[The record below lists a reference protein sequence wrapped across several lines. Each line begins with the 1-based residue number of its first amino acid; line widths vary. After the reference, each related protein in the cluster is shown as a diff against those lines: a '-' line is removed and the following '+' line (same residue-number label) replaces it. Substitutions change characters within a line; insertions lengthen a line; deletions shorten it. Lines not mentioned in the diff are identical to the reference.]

1 MEGIAIILI
10 LTLIMLV
17 ISNSASNTSN
27 TSNNREIN
35 RAKMKRS
42 ILEIEDILSLK
53 DSHLA
58 IELDLMSDQELSDL
72 YHESK
77 SKFEIYISERNA
89 DNNKKA
95 LEDF

>member
-10 LTLIMLV
+10 LALLMLV
-17 ISNSASNTSN
+17 ISNSASN

>member
-10 LTLIMLV
+10 LALLMLV
-17 ISNSASNTSN
+17 ISNSASNTN
-27 TSNNREIN
+27 NNREIN

-58 IELDLMSDQELSDL
+58 IELDLMSDRELSDL
-72 YHESK
+72 YRESK

>member
-10 LTLIMLV
+10 LALLMLV
-17 ISNSASNTSN
+17 ISNSAINTG
-27 TSNNREIN
+27 NNREIN

-89 DNNKKA
+89 NNNKKA

>member
-10 LTLIMLV
+10 LALIMLV
-17 ISNSASNTSN
+17 ISNSARNTNN
-27 TSNNREIN
+27 TREIN

-53 DSHLA
+53 DSHLS
-58 IELDLMSDQELSDL
+58 IELDLMSDQELSEL

-77 SKFEIYISERNA
+77 SKFDSYITERNA
-89 DNNKKA
+89 ANNKKA
-95 LEDF
+95 LEEF

>member
-10 LTLIMLV
+10 LVLLMLV
-17 ISNSASNTSN
+17 ISNNASNTI
-27 TSNNREIN
+27 NNREIN

-58 IELDLMSDQELSDL
+58 IELDLMSDQELSKL